1 MAVSVLDPL
10 DLNLNQILNMLLQ
23 VLASNP
29 GSGPEGRLLYN
40 STTKKIQWHNGTTY
54 VGPYFDTT
62 RLDQITAP
70 SASVSLNSQKIIN
83 LLDGTGPQDAVSKAQ
98 LDAATLGNTNK
109 HVANVVVVSGN
120 QALSGLPTIDSV
132 TLTDSQIVLLTSQT
146 TPSQNGLWAVHS
158 GAWTRP
164 SFFAS
169 GSDAAG
175 SYVFIEQGTIWNS
188 TGWSISGGSPIT
200 VDTTAQTWT
209 QFSGTGDITAGA
221 GLSKT
226 GNTLDVN
233 VDNSS
238 VEINAD
244 IVRVKALGIVNAMI
258 ATATIDLTTKVT
270 GLLPV
275 LNGGTGASTAA
286 GARTNLGAVGKF
298 AADITGDGST
308 TSFAVT
314 HNLGTLD
321 LSGAEVWEVSTGAE
335 VIIEKIKTSTN
346 VLTVNFG
353 TAPAVAKVYRVVVSA

>member
-1 MAVSVLDPL
+1 MTVSVLDPL

-70 SASVSLNSQKIIN
+70 AASVSLSSQKITN

-98 LDAATLGNTNK
+98 LDAATLGITNK
-109 HVANVVVVSGN
+109 HVASVVSLAN
-120 QALSGLPTIDSV
+120 QTLSGLPTTDSI
-132 TLTDSQIVLLTSQT
+132 TLTDGQVTLLTAQT

-164 SFFAS
+164 SFFAT

-175 SYVFIEQGTIWNS
+175 SYVFIEQGTIWNT

-200 VDTTAQTWT
+200 IDTTAQTWT
-209 QFSGTGDITAGA
+209 QFSGTGEITAGA

-238 VEINAD
+238 IEINAD
-244 IVRVKALGIVNAMI
+244 TLRVKALGIVNAMI
-258 ATATIDLTTKVT
+258 ANTTIDLTTKVT

-286 GARTNLGAVGKF
+286 GARTNIGAVGKF
-298 AADITGDGST
+298 AADVTGDGST

-321 LSGAEVWEVSTGAE
+321 LSGAEVWEVSTGGE